1 MEKGTLF
8 ITLILGATFLGG
20 CAGTSGKPVSQVL
33 QGPDFRPKRVYAMNL
48 NQAWDLTLKAL
59 NREGIPLEMVNRETD
74 VIQTGYQDLSAL
86 ERNQCDIRFSPEPQ
100 GKTYIYVR
108 CRYEGRKEATEPF
121 RDFTYSSPGEAMK
134 AEDEL
139 YRKLEPYILPF
150 EGTSVARE
158 EGPVKVTPALA
169 PAPAAEKT
177 APQPEAAAAPTPPPS
192 GEKEAIA
199 AGAIPPKVEPSAS
212 AAALAAPLAAA
223 EVKSPPPPSPPPAP
237 KVEAAPP
244 GSMVS
249 PPKSEIKEEAIA
261 VPLVTAAPTNVRMAP
276 STRSKVVTVLPPGE
290 RVEKI
295 GESGNWTKIKLP
307 SGEDAWV
314 FGDFLRPSSAMG
326 VPPVLKPQSGAPSPQ
341 PQTTAA
347 MIPAAKAERPPP
359 QAKAGEPAKKS
370 AEAVKKSLFATKDI
384 TRMRAAPNA
393 KSKVVLVL
401 KKGRQVEKLAE
412 SGEFTKVRLSWGD
425 SGWVLTR
432 SLQPIP

>member
-1 MEKGTLF
+1 MKKRTLF
-8 ITLILGATFLGG
+8 IALILGATFLGG
-20 CAGTSGKPVSQVL
+20 CAGPSGQPVSQVL
-33 QGPDFRPKRVYAMNL
+33 QDPDFRPKRVYAVNL

-74 VIQTGYQDLSAL
+74 VIQTGYQDLSAW
-86 ERNQCDIRFSPEPQ
+86 ERNKCDIRFSPEPQ

-121 RDFTYSSPGEAMK
+121 RDFTYSSPREAMK
-134 AEDEL
+134 AEEEL

-158 EGPVKVTPALA
+158 EGPAKGTPTLA
-169 PAPAAEKT
+169 PAPAAEKP
-177 APQPEAAAAPTPPPS
+177 APKPEAAAAPAPPPG
-192 GEKEAIA
+192 GEKESIA
-199 AGAIPPKVEPSAS
+199 AGATPPKVGPKAE
-212 AAALAAPLAAA
+212 AAALAALLAVA
-223 EVKSPPPPSPPPAP
+223 EVKSPPPPAP

-244 GSMVS
+244 LSMVS
-249 PPKSEIKEEAIA
+249 PPKSEIKEEALP

-276 STRSKVVTVLPPGE
+276 SIRSKVVTVLPPGE

-295 GESGNWTKIKLP
+295 GESGNWIKIKIP

-314 FGDFLRPSSAMG
+314 FSDFLRPSAATG
-326 VPPVLKPQSGAPSPQ
+326 VPPVLKPPSGAPSPQ

-347 MIPAAKAERPPP
+347 MIPAAKAERTPP

-370 AEAVKKSLFATKDI
+370 AEAVKKSFFATKDI

-432 SLQPIP
+432 SLQPLP